1 MTFTVY
7 PSLAGR
13 VALVTGGA
21 SGIGADIVAAFR
33 ANGARVAFFDIDAEA
48 GEAVASGEN
57 APLFVPCDVT
67 DIDALRT
74 NIEDVR
80 TRLGPIGILVN
91 NAANDER
98 RPVDAVTPEFW
109 RRAIDLNLTHHFF
122 AAQAV
127 RGQMRALGGGAI
139 INLSSIAWHLGTPDL
154 PAYTAAK
161 AGIAALTISLAR
173 EFGADNIR
181 VNAIEPGAVM
191 TERQRRLWYKTPES
205 LAAMLARQVLKREL
219 LGEDIARAALFLA
232 ADDSRM
238 ITKQTIVVDA
248 GMR

>member
-1 MTFTVY
+1 MTFALY

-48 GEAVASGEN
+48 GEALASGEN
-57 APLFVPCDVT
+57 APLFLACDVT
-67 DIDALRT
+67 DIDALRA
-74 NIEDVR
+74 NIEEVR

-98 RPVDAVTPEFW
+98 RSVDAVTPEFW
-109 RRAIDLNLTHHFF
+109 RRTLDLNLTHQFF

-139 INLSSIAWHLGTPDL
+139 INLSSIAWRLGTPDL
-154 PAYTAAK
+154 AAYTAAK

-181 VNAIEPGAVM
+181 VNTIEPGAVM

-232 ADDSRM
+232 ADDSAM